1 MAPHAFDSIPLD
13 RPNYFP
19 GLYMRETDV
28 EELYTYL
35 DTRQRYYRQ
44 CLYITGII
52 EGLEVIPVPGQRQVR
67 ISAGTAIDS
76 QGHLI
81 VLKQD
86 KQAFDLGSQLLQSGT
101 LSILWRSE
109 EPPTTD
115 QEIDETGP
123 FNRPPRR
130 EEPVIIFDRSTPAG
144 AITLAKL
151 TLSDREVTLVDLSP
165 RQLSGLK
172 LPSPGGRL
180 SLSYLAHF
188 QAPGFQA
195 PDEGPLETAAFTGSL
210 SVTGN
215 LSVAG
220 SATIA
225 DLRITKPQDFRL
237 DLQGAASG
245 SSEGLTNDIKIDGI
259 SVITDAL
266 RQRGLNT
273 VIIKPDGTVRNSQ
286 RYDVHIQPDD
296 WNTWATWIADTAV
309 EGDAIAVTSNDA
321 ISPVPPGGTA
331 ETLLRSVG
339 ATLAFTLGSIQSVFT
354 RIPYALLFIRGQQ
367 YGMKEVLMPYQGGNA
382 KITTEYREI
391 ARKVAFPGVITTKQL
406 EAEKVNVIGN
416 LTVTGSLTIGSS
428 PDSLDVATSLRGK
441 ADQSALE
448 TVSQALSHKV
458 DQSALD
464 TVNQALNNKANR
476 SDLDAVNQ
484 ALSHKV
490 DQSALDTINQALNN
504 KANRSDLDAVSQ
516 ALSHKADQSA
526 LDGINQTLNNKA
538 NRSDLDS
545 LSHSLVSKVD
555 QSALDG
561 INQTLSHKVDQSALD
576 GINQALSNKANK
588 AGSLTQDFEAQR
600 LTVTSLDIQ
609 SVTRTNPANHSTAVK
624 GLYITGDFGPDSGGI
639 EFRHSNGTQGIG
651 FGYNTIYATGSNPNQ
666 DLSLKP
672 KGTGKVTING
682 SSRLGAATNYGSD
695 TVLSVAPG
703 TVQFDAPGVP
713 GGRLAIDGTTGKVSI
728 GGDLQVTGSLL
739 IRIKP
744 GVLIKAEV
752 MIPDETRDADKFARW
767 LAALWDAPETAQTLP
782 AHTSRNDGRAYN
794 LKDLTYQ
801 KQAQEYVAAGS
812 QKATKYLMNN
822 NGQVVVGWLLWWR
835 ANDGVSGFPGA
846 GAFEVRYPPSSWWV
860 PGIIDVGWKVV

>member
-1 MAPHAFDSIPLD
+1 LEHSD
-13 RPNYFP
+13 
-19 GLYMRETDV
+19 ETD
-28 EELYTYL
+28 
-35 DTRQRYYRQ
+35 
-44 CLYITGII
+44 
-52 EGLEVIPVPGQRQVR
+52 
-67 ISAGTAIDS
+67 
-76 QGHLI
+76 
-81 VLKQD
+81 
-86 KQAFDLGSQLLQSGT
+86 
-101 LSILWRSE
+101 
-109 EPPTTD
+109 
-115 QEIDETGP
+115 P

-172 LPSPGGRL
+172 LPSPSGRL

-245 SSEGLTNDIKIDGI
+245 SSEGPTNDIKIDGI

-391 ARKVAFPGVITTKQL
+391 ARKVAFPGAITTKQL

-428 PDSLDVATSLRGK
+428 PDSLDVATSLRAK
-441 ADQSALE
+441 ADQSALD
-448 TVSQALSHKV
+448 TVSQALSHKADQSALDTINQALNNKANRSDLDAV
-458 DQSALD
+458 NQALSHKADQSALD
-464 TVNQALNNKANR
+464 TVNQALSNKANR

-490 DQSALDTINQALNN
+490 DQSALDTVNQALSN
-504 KANRSDLDAVSQ
+504 KANRSDLDAVNQ

-545 LSHSLVSKVD
+545 LSHSLVNKVD
-555 QSALDG
+555 QSTLDG

-576 GINQALSNKANK
+576 GINQALINKANK

-609 SVTRTNPANHSTAVK
+609 SVNRTNPANHSTAVK
-624 GLYITGDFGPDSGGI
+624 GLYIRGDFGPDSGEI

-666 DLSLKP
+666 DLSLNP
-672 KGTGKVTING
+672 RGAGKVTING

-703 TVQFDAPGVP
+703 MVQFDAPGVP